1 MKKILT
7 LVGIAVFATGV
18 SFASIDE
25 DKTTDIDTLRG
36 QGYSES
42 TLQIVDVVRANNQGP
57 NGTYQRRFS
66 SKKITPYQALKIY
79 VDPVQDDGAFAEH
92 QVNFTNTW
100 QGDETEYS
108 MVKKEP
114 QNL

>member
-1 MKKILT
+1 MRKILT
-7 LVGIAVFATGV
+7 LVGIAVFATGI

-25 DKTTDIDTLRG
+25 DKTTDIDVLRA

-42 TLQIVDVVRANNQGP
+42 ALQIVDVVKANNQGP

-66 SKKITPYQALKIY
+66 PKKASPYQALKIY
-79 VDPVQDDGAFAEH
+79 VDPIQDDGAFAEH

-108 MVKKEP
+108 MIRKETE
-114 QNL
+114 NL